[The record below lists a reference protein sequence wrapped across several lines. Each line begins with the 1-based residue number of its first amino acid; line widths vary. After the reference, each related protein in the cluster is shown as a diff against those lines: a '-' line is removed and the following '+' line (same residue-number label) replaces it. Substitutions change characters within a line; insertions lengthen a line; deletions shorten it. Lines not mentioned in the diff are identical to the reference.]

1 MNASAG
7 MFNRL
12 AAMKSPVKLPILSS
26 AKKSSAW
33 SVANLRVDLDDLD
46 PVLLI
51 AFISLLSIGVIMVAS
66 SSISVADRNFA
77 NPFYYLQ
84 RQLVFV
90 FIGLFA
96 TLCVFKIRLVQWEKS
111 GMSLLL
117 FALFLLVLV
126 LVPGIG
132 KTVNGST
139 RWLSLGVFN
148 LQVSEL
154 VKLFIIIYVSGY
166 LVRHGDAVR
175 QSLWGFLKP
184 MLLVGFAG
192 LLLLMEPDFGAT
204 VVIMGSVLAMT
215 FLAGARFVQFFS
227 FVTLFA
233 CAAMLLVVTSPYR
246 MQRLTSFTNPWADP
260 FDSGFQL
267 TQSLIAI
274 GTGGWFGTG
283 LGGSVQKLF
292 YLPESHTDF
301 LFAVLSE
308 ELGFVGVSVVIVLFA
323 AVFYRALKIAAQ
335 AEAVGN
341 YFAAYTAYGIGIWLS
356 MQAVINMGVNMG
368 LLPTKGLTLP
378 LMSYGGSSLIVCCI
392 AIGLLL
398 RIHYETSGSV
408 KQASR
413 KSSMRKSSAMSS
425 ASSADVKRRR
435 QRANTV
441 VNEAATESAIVSDLI
456 GGRRH
461 G

>member
-1 MNASAG
+1 MSVTAD
-7 MFNRL
+7 MFSKL
-12 AAMKSPVKLPILSS
+12 QSVALPGGKSPHWFG
-26 AKKSSAW
+26 AKIE
-33 SVANLRVDLDDLD
+33 LEDFD

-51 AFISLLSIGVIMVAS
+51 VFISLLTIGVIMVAS
-66 SSISVADRNFA
+66 SSISVADRNFS

-84 RQLVFV
+84 RQLMFVALGVFAA
-90 FIGLFA
+90 L
-96 TLCVFKIRLVQWEKS
+96 TVFKIRLVQWEKS
-111 GMSLLL
+111 GMALLI

-126 LVPGIG
+126 LIPGVG

-139 RWLSLGVFN
+139 RWLPLGVIN

-154 VKLFIIIYVSGY
+154 VKLFLVIYVAGY

-175 QSLWGFLKP
+175 RSLWGFLKP
-184 MLLVGFAG
+184 MMMVGIAG

-204 VVIMGSVLAMT
+204 VVIMGTVLGMT
-215 FLAGARFVQFFS
+215 FLAGARFTQFIA
-227 FVTLFA
+227 FVSMFV
-233 CAAMLLVVTSPYR
+233 CAAMLLVITSPYR
-246 MQRLTSFTNPWADP
+246 MQRLTSFANPWADP

-308 ELGFVGVSVVIVLFA
+308 ELGFFGVAIIILLFSVLF
-323 AVFYRALKIAAQ
+323 FRSMKIASQ

-341 YFAAYTAYGIGIWLS
+341 YFAAYMAYGIGIWLS
-356 MQAVINMGVNMG
+356 VQAIINMGVNVG

-378 LMSYGGSSLIVCCI
+378 LMSYGGSSLIVCCM
-392 AIGLLL
+392 AIGLLM
-398 RIHYETSGSV
+398 RIQFEIRGVSR
-408 KQASR
+408 QASKRSAR
-413 KSSMRKSSAMSS
+413 KTGGN
-425 ASSADVKRRR
+425 RRR
-435 QRANTV
+435 QSKA
-441 VNEAATESAIVSDLI
+441 SALMST
-456 GGRRH
+456 GRWS
-461 G
+461 

>member
-1 MNASAG
+1 MSVSAD
-7 MFNRL
+7 MFKQL
-12 AAMKSPVKLPILSS
+12 TAMRSPVRLP
-26 AKKSSAW
+26 
-33 SVANLRVDLDDLD
+33 SVSLPGLRIDLDDLD
-46 PVLLI
+46 PILLI
-51 AFISLLSIGVIMVAS
+51 AFISLLSIGVVMVAS
-66 SSISVADRNFA
+66 SSISVADRNFS

-90 FIGLFA
+90 FIGLA
-96 TLCVFKIRLVQWEKS
+96 ASLVVFKIRLVQWEKS
-111 GMSLLL
+111 GVALLI
-117 FALFLLVLV
+117 FALFLLLLV

-139 RWLSLGVFN
+139 RWLPLGVFN

-154 VKLFIIIYVSGY
+154 VKLFLVIYVAGY
-166 LVRHGDAVR
+166 LVRHGDEVR

-184 MLLVGFAG
+184 MLMVGLAG
-192 LLLLMEPDFGAT
+192 LLLLIEPDFGAT

-215 FLAGARFVQFFS
+215 FLAGARFVQFIS
-227 FVTLFA
+227 FVSLFA

-246 MQRLTSFTNPWADP
+246 MQRLVSFANPWADP

-308 ELGFVGVSVVIVLFA
+308 ELGFVGVTVVVMLFA
-323 AVFYRALKIAAQ
+323 TIFYRAFKIAAQ
-335 AEAVGN
+335 AESAGN
-341 YFAAYTAYGIGIWLS
+341 YFAAYMAYGIGIWLT
-356 MQAVINMGVNMG
+356 MQAIINMGVNMG

-378 LMSYGGSSLIVCCI
+378 LMSYGGSSLIVSCA
-392 AIGLLL
+392 AIGLLF
-398 RIHYETSGSV
+398 RIHYETSGVSS
-408 KQASR
+408 QAQR
-413 KSSMRKSSAMSS
+413 KSQAGKVAARKSVTRRKRQAAKMS
-425 ASSADVKRRR
+425 
-435 QRANTV
+435 
-441 VNEAATESAIVSDLI
+441 VSDSKTALI
-456 GGRRH
+456 DEADYE
-461 G
+461 

>member
-1 MNASAG
+1 M
-7 MFNRL
+7 
-12 AAMKSPVKLPILSS
+12 
-26 AKKSSAW
+26 
-33 SVANLRVDLDDLD
+33 SVAADMFSKLQTVTSVRGKAIRWFDLDDID
-46 PVLLI
+46 PVLAI

-66 SSISVADRNFA
+66 SSISVADRNFS

-84 RQLVFV
+84 RQLLFV
-90 FIGLFA
+90 VMGLFA
-96 TLCVFKIRLVQWEKS
+96 ALTVFKIRLAQWEKS
-111 GMSLLL
+111 GVLLL
-117 FALFLLVLV
+117 IFALFLLAIV

-139 RWLSLGVFN
+139 RWLPLGVFN

-154 VKLFIIIYVSGY
+154 VKLFLIIYVAGY

-175 QSLWGFLKP
+175 SSLWGFLKP
-184 MLLVGFAG
+184 MLTVGLAG

-204 VVIMGSVLAMT
+204 VVIMGTVLGMT
-215 FLAGARFVQFFS
+215 FLAGARFVQFIS
-227 FVTLFA
+227 FVSIFA
-233 CAAMLLVVTSPYR
+233 SAAMMLVITSPYR
-246 MQRLTSFTNPWADP
+246 MQRITSFANPWADP

-308 ELGFVGVSVVIVLFA
+308 ELGFVGVFLVILLYSI
-323 AVFYRALKIAAQ
+323 VFFRALKIASQ
-335 AEAVGN
+335 AERSGN
-341 YFAAYTAYGIGIWLS
+341 YFAAYMAYGIGIWLS
-356 MQAVINMGVNMG
+356 MQAVINMGVNIG

-378 LMSYGGSSLIVCCI
+378 LMSYGGSSLIVCCM
-392 AIGLLL
+392 AVGLLM
-398 RIHYETSGSV
+398 RIHYETNGIA

-413 KSSMRKSSAMSS
+413 KQSDKASRQAARQSARAEQNKRRKSSRSS
-425 ASSADVKRRR
+425 A
-435 QRANTV
+435 
-441 VNEAATESAIVSDLI
+441 LI
-456 GGRRH
+456 SNAGRYRS
-461 G
+461 

>member
-1 MNASAG
+1 M
-7 MFNRL
+7 
-12 AAMKSPVKLPILSS
+12 
-26 AKKSSAW
+26 
-33 SVANLRVDLDDLD
+33 SVATTMLSKMHAVTLLRGKSLLGFDIDDLD
-46 PVLLI
+46 PVLTI
-51 AFISLLSIGVIMVAS
+51 VFVTLLTVGVIMVAS
-66 SSISVADRNFA
+66 SSISVADRDFS

-90 FIGLFA
+90 GLGVFSA
-96 TLCVFKIRLVQWEKS
+96 IVVFKIRLVQWEKS
-111 GMSLLL
+111 DVALLI

-126 LVPGIG
+126 LIPGVG

-139 RWLSLGVFN
+139 RWLPLGMFN

-154 VKLFIIIYVSGY
+154 VKLFLVIYVAGY
-166 LVRHGDAVR
+166 LVRHGEAVR
-175 QSLWGFLKP
+175 NTLVGFLRP
-184 MLLVGFAG
+184 MLMVGFAG

-204 VVIMGSVLAMT
+204 VVIMATVLGMT
-215 FLAGARFVQFFS
+215 FLAGVRFMQFIS
-227 FVTLFA
+227 FVFLFV
-233 CAAMLLVVTSPYR
+233 CAAFLLVVTSPYR
-246 MQRLTSFTNPWADP
+246 MQRLTVFTNPWADP

-308 ELGFVGVSVVIVLFA
+308 ELGFVGVVMIVLL
-323 AVFYRALKIAAQ
+323 YIALFFRSWKIAAQ

-341 YFAAYTAYGIGIWLS
+341 YFAAYVAYGIGLWLT
-356 MQAVINMGVNMG
+356 MQAMINMGVNVG

-378 LMSYGGSSLIVCCI
+378 LMSYGGSSLIVCCM

-398 RIHYETSGSV
+398 RINYETCGAV
-408 KQASR
+408 KQA
-413 KSSMRKSSAMSS
+413 
-425 ASSADVKRRR
+425 RR
-435 QRANTV
+435 QVNRRAKSQFGKKHLASNTD
-441 VNEAATESAIVSDLI
+441 AKFKRGALL
-456 GGRRH
+456 
-461 G
+461 